1 MFDVNNYKGVYFGND
16 TNEQKFYEGGAHFKY
31 SELYNIL
38 ENLVLTMPLERR
50 GTSEEPKKKTNI
62 DIIET
67 NENNN
72 NSRNTRNI
80 KPLIESLT
88 QKLSDITKDK
98 GNEGTLEIFTFGEGR
113 TDNNNYN
120 NNNNNNDNNNINP
133 SRNFIKRENVPNN
146 SKVQVKNQSINSS
159 NNQKKNKIFI
169 NEDSNIKNSFDFRK
183 NILQKMSYIHNNKK
197 NNFSNK
203 KLLNIS
209 HGKPNNSRNNNNIF
223 DILKMGNTS
232 KDILNQTTN
241 VQKMIPL
248 YTDINQNYQSSSF
261 SKSKNSKN
269 SKNSKEIKKKIKNFN
284 YNNQKSISVHNKSI
298 SSNKPKTTININKK
312 HYTGNIVINKNNNI
326 SKRHLLFNLL
336 KKNNNH
342 NKALSIHEKS
352 SNNGIDTNSNYHTS
366 SNNNNYAEI
375 SLLSDLNSSHS
386 KKKIVNINHNNIS
399 NDYSSNN
406 ITTNNNIIV
415 KPKINISF
423 VNNIN
428 TIPAQ
433 KINKSRNKQIPDSN
447 SNNTLNK
454 LNNSYKKNLLNEIYK
469 TTHFVNKKSF
479 NTPIRN
485 KLVGNIN
492 ITKKKNNKPSLNK
505 MSRNITTDKVLKNS
519 INLTE
524 QYMNLKK
531 NINHLKINSKVKNN
545 NIQKMSYKMG
555 KITLHKTNL
564 NKSNI
569 KNLNK
574 GHNRSFFK

>member
-31 SELYNIL
+31 IDLYNIL
-38 ENLVLTMPLERR
+38 DNLLLTMPLERR
-50 GTSEEPKKKTNI
+50 GTYEKQKKKTNI
-62 DIIET
+62 DILET

-98 GNEGTLEIFTFGEGR
+98 GNDGTLEIFTFGEGR
-113 TDNNNYN
+113 TDNNNNY
-120 NNNNNNDNNNINP
+120 NNDNNNINP

-159 NNQKKNKIFI
+159 NNNQKKNKMFI
-169 NEDSNIKNSFDFRK
+169 EDSNIKNSFDFRK

-197 NNFSNK
+197 KNFSNK
-203 KLLNIS
+203 KFLNIS

-241 VQKMIPL
+241 IQKIPL

-269 SKNSKEIKKKIKNFN
+269 SKNSKEIKKKIKNSI
-284 YNNQKSISVHNKSI
+284 YNNQNSNSVHNKSI
-298 SSNKPKTTININKK
+298 SSNKPKTSININKK
-312 HYTGNIVINKNNNI
+312 IYTGNIVINKNNNI
-326 SKRHLLFNLL
+326 SKRQLLFNLL

-342 NKALSIHEKS
+342 NKALSIHEKN
-352 SNNGIDTNSNYHTS
+352 SNNGIDTISNYHTS

-375 SLLSDLNSSHS
+375 SLLSDLNSSNS
-386 KKKIVNINHNNIS
+386 KKKIVNINHNNNS

-406 ITTNNNIIV
+406 ITTNNNIIL

-423 VNNIN
+423 INNIN

-433 KINKSRNKQIPDSN
+433 RNKSRNKQIPDGN

-469 TTHFVNKKSF
+469 TTHFVNKKTS

-485 KLVGNIN
+485 KLVKNIN
-492 ITKKKNNKPSLNK
+492 ITKTKNIKPSINK
-505 MSRNITTDKVLKNS
+505 MSRNITSEKGLKNS

-531 NINHLKINSKVKNN
+531 NINHLKINSKLKNN
-545 NIQKMSYKMG
+545 NFQKMSYEIG
-555 KITLHKTNL
+555 KITLHKTN
-564 NKSNI
+564 NKSTI
-569 KNLNK
+569 KNQNK
-574 GHNRSFFK
+574 SHNRSFFK

>member
-31 SELYNIL
+31 IDLYNIL
-38 ENLVLTMPLERR
+38 DNLLLTMPLERR

-62 DIIET
+62 DILET

-98 GNEGTLEIFTFGEGR
+98 GNDGTLEIFTFGEGR
-113 TDNNNYN
+113 TDNNNNYS
-120 NNNNNNDNNNINP
+120 NDNNNINP

-159 NNQKKNKIFI
+159 NNNQKKNKMFI
-169 NEDSNIKNSFDFRK
+169 EDSNIKNSFDFRK

-197 NNFSNK
+197 KNFSNK
-203 KLLNIS
+203 KFLNIS

-241 VQKMIPL
+241 IQKIPL

-269 SKNSKEIKKKIKNFN
+269 SKNSKEIKKKIKNSI
-284 YNNQKSISVHNKSI
+284 YNNQNSNSVHNKSI
-298 SSNKPKTTININKK
+298 SSNKPKTSININKK
-312 HYTGNIVINKNNNI
+312 IYTGNIVINKNNNI
-326 SKRHLLFNLL
+326 SKRQLLFNLL

-342 NKALSIHEKS
+342 NKALSIHEKN
-352 SNNGIDTNSNYHTS
+352 SNNGIDTISNYHTS

-375 SLLSDLNSSHS
+375 SLLSDLNSSNS
-386 KKKIVNINHNNIS
+386 KKKIVNINHNNNS

-406 ITTNNNIIV
+406 ITTNNNIIL

-423 VNNIN
+423 INNIN

-433 KINKSRNKQIPDSN
+433 RNKSRNKQIPDGN

-469 TTHFVNKKSF
+469 TTHFVNKKTS

-485 KLVGNIN
+485 KLVKNIN
-492 ITKKKNNKPSLNK
+492 ITKTKNIKPSINK
-505 MSRNITTDKVLKNS
+505 MSRNITSEKGLKNS

-531 NINHLKINSKVKNN
+531 NINHLKINSKLKNN
-545 NIQKMSYKMG
+545 NFQKMSYEIG
-555 KITLHKTNL
+555 KITLHKTN
-564 NKSNI
+564 NKSTI
-569 KNLNK
+569 KNQNK
-574 GHNRSFFK
+574 SHNRSFFK

>member
-31 SELYNIL
+31 IDLYNIL
-38 ENLVLTMPLERR
+38 DNLLLTMPLERR

-62 DIIET
+62 DILET

-98 GNEGTLEIFTFGEGR
+98 GNDGTLEIFTFGEGR
-113 TDNNNYN
+113 TDNNNNY
-120 NNNNNNDNNNINP
+120 NNDNNNINP

-159 NNQKKNKIFI
+159 NNNQKKNKMFI
-169 NEDSNIKNSFDFRK
+169 EDSNIKNSFDFRK

-197 NNFSNK
+197 KNFSNK
-203 KLLNIS
+203 KFLNIS

-241 VQKMIPL
+241 IQKIPL

-269 SKNSKEIKKKIKNFN
+269 SKNSKEIKKKIKNSIH
-284 YNNQKSISVHNKSI
+284 NNQNSNSVHNKSI
-298 SSNKPKTTININKK
+298 SSNKPKTSININKK
-312 HYTGNIVINKNNNI
+312 IYTGNIVINKNNNI
-326 SKRHLLFNLL
+326 SKRQLLFNLL

-342 NKALSIHEKS
+342 NKALSIHEKN
-352 SNNGIDTNSNYHTS
+352 SNNGIDTISNYHTS

-375 SLLSDLNSSHS
+375 SLLSDLNSSNS
-386 KKKIVNINHNNIS
+386 KKKIVNINHNNNS

-406 ITTNNNIIV
+406 ITTNNNIIL

-423 VNNIN
+423 INNIN

-433 KINKSRNKQIPDSN
+433 RNKSRNKQIPDGN

-469 TTHFVNKKSF
+469 TTHFVNKKTS

-485 KLVGNIN
+485 KLVKNIN
-492 ITKKKNNKPSLNK
+492 ITKTKNIKPSINK
-505 MSRNITTDKVLKNS
+505 MSRNITSEKGLKNS

-531 NINHLKINSKVKNN
+531 NINHLKINSKLKNN
-545 NIQKMSYKMG
+545 NFQKMRYEIG
-555 KITLHKTNL
+555 KITLHKTN
-564 NKSNI
+564 NKSTI
-569 KNLNK
+569 KNQNK
-574 GHNRSFFK
+574 SHNRSFFK

>member
-1 MFDVNNYKGVYFGND
+1 MLIIIKEYILEMIQMNKNFMK
-16 TNEQKFYEGGAHFKY
+16 EG
-31 SELYNIL
+31 LILNIL
-38 ENLVLTMPLERR
+38 IYIIFQIIYYSQCLQK
-50 GTSEEPKKKTNI
+50 EEELLKNQKKKTNI
-62 DIIET
+62 DILET

-98 GNEGTLEIFTFGEGR
+98 GNDGTLEIFTFGEGR
-113 TDNNNYN
+113 TDNNNNY
-120 NNNNNNDNNNINP
+120 NNDNNNINP

-159 NNQKKNKIFI
+159 NNNQKKNKMFI
-169 NEDSNIKNSFDFRK
+169 EDSNIKNSFDFRK

-197 NNFSNK
+197 KNFSNK
-203 KLLNIS
+203 KFLNIS

-241 VQKMIPL
+241 IQKIPL

-269 SKNSKEIKKKIKNFN
+269 SKNSKEIKKKIKNSI
-284 YNNQKSISVHNKSI
+284 YNNQNSNSVHNKSI
-298 SSNKPKTTININKK
+298 SSNKPKTSININKK
-312 HYTGNIVINKNNNI
+312 IYTGNIVINKNNNI
-326 SKRHLLFNLL
+326 SKRQLLFNLL

-342 NKALSIHEKS
+342 NKALSIHEKN

-386 KKKIVNINHNNIS
+386 KKKIVNINHNNNS

-406 ITTNNNIIV
+406 ITTNNNIIL

-423 VNNIN
+423 INNIN

-433 KINKSRNKQIPDSN
+433 RNKSRNKQIPDGN

-469 TTHFVNKKSF
+469 TTHFVNKKTS

-485 KLVGNIN
+485 KLVKNIN
-492 ITKKKNNKPSLNK
+492 ITKTKNIKPSINK
-505 MSRNITTDKVLKNS
+505 MSRNITSEKGLKNS

-531 NINHLKINSKVKNN
+531 NINHLKINSKLKNN
-545 NIQKMSYKMG
+545 NFQKMSYEIG
-555 KITLHKTNL
+555 KITLHKTN
-564 NKSNI
+564 NKSTI
-569 KNLNK
+569 KNQNK
-574 GHNRSFFK
+574 SHNRSFFK